1 MYISEIQRRI
11 LNAVESKPHELVLH
25 FVCDNGANRNE
36 MTDNYHIALWLEGA
50 PVTVKNKFIDLAS
63 GLFGDCGLRVCSKCG
78 RFMKEGYLLHGCD
91 LYACTESC
99 AIQLYQEDYR
109 ERYGMNQSPA
119 EARRDLVYD
128 LEHYPDDNFWTE
140 WVQG

>member
-1 MYISEIQRRI
+1 
-11 LNAVESKPHELVLH
+11 
-25 FVCDNGANRNE
+25 
-36 MTDNYHIALWLEGA
+36 
-50 PVTVKNKFIDLAS
+50 
-63 GLFGDCGLRVCSKCG
+63 
-78 RFMKEGYLLHGCD
+78 MKEGYLLHGCD

-109 ERYGMNQSPA
+109 ERYGMNQSTA